1 MLTII
6 GTGHV
11 FRISEAVS
19 FLTRQSWPDAVCVEL
34 DVIRFHALT
43 GDKEALRNDL
53 RERRVDPDTPPEER
67 MKNAPSVYRKTA
79 KYQEKVSKQNNV
91 SAGADMVAAI
101 GAARSVDAQIFC
113 IDVDGQAA
121 LCRMWEEMPRAERFR
136 YRISGIAD
144 NLFKRSRVEKTQK
157 DYSRDQAA
165 YIEEMRKKYPT
176 LVRVLIDE
184 RNEHMA
190 KELAKICSEHKQ
202 VVAVVGDGHVDGI
215 LRLLP
220 DVGDVRVVRL
230 ADLMDPDKL
239 NKIKNDFWEAPEQ

>member
-34 DVIRFHALT
+34 DIVRFHALT
-43 GDKEALRNDL
+43 GDNEALRKDL
-53 RERRVDPDTPPEER
+53 IERGVDPDMPPEER
-67 MKNAPSVYRKTA
+67 MKHAPAIYRKSA

-91 SAGADMVAAI
+91 SAGVDMVAAI
-101 GAARSVDAQIFC
+101 GAAKSVDAQIFC
-113 IDVDGQAA
+113 IDLDGQAS
-121 LCRMWEEMPRAERFR
+121 LTRMWNEMPRKERLR
-136 YRISGIAD
+136 YQMSSVAD

-157 DYSRDQAA
+157 DYSKDQVA
-165 YIEEMRKKYPT
+165 YIEGMRKKYPT

-190 KELAKICSEHKQ
+190 NEIAKVCSCHEQ

-220 DVGDVRVVRL
+220 ELGEVRVVRL
-230 ADLMDPDKL
+230 AELMDPEKL
-239 NKIKNDFWEAPEQ
+239 NTIKNDFWEASEQ

>member
-34 DVIRFHALT
+34 DPMRYHALT

-53 RERRVDPDTPPEER
+53 RERGIDPDASKEER
-67 MKNAPSVYRKTA
+67 MKATPAVYRKSA
-79 KYQEKVSKQNNV
+79 KYQEKVSKENKV
-91 SAGADMVAAI
+91 SAGADMAAAI
-101 GAARSVDAQIFC
+101 GAAKSVDAQIFC
-113 IDVDGQAA
+113 IDLDGQESLA
-121 LCRMWEEMPRAERFR
+121 RMWNEMHGTERFR
-136 YRISGIAD
+136 YRMSTIAD
-144 NLFKRSRVEKTQK
+144 NLFKKSRVNKTQK
-157 DYSRDQAA
+157 EYSKDQAT

-190 KELAKICSEHKQ
+190 KEIMNVCSDYDQ
-202 VVAVVGDGHVDGI
+202 VVAVVGDGHVDG
-215 LRLLP
+215 LLHLIH
-220 DVGDVRVVRL
+220 DVGDIRTVRL
-230 ADLMDPDKL
+230 VDLMDPEKL
-239 NKIKNDFWEAPEQ
+239 NKIKSEFWEAPEQ